1 MDLPVFE
8 LRNLRQAFMTVVILN
23 IILVIIAYLIPAF
36 LDFSF
41 IAQYLRG
48 GGIFI
53 LIAISFVVSKTV
65 NNMVKKDLKKAQEL
79 SVFDEKASQYEVFF
93 RKRLWLNFFSVA
105 VTFILAVIGNGK
117 FMFYFL
123 IIQVILFF
131 LLYPSKALISKE
143 LQKDDILFI

>member
-53 LIAISFVVSKTV
+53 LIVVSFIVSRTV
-65 NNMVKKDLKKAQEL
+65 NNIVKKDLKKAQEL
-79 SVFDEKASQYEVFF
+79 FEFDEKTAQYEVFYK
-93 RKRLWLNFFSVA
+93 KRLWLNFFSVA

-123 IIQVILFF
+123 IIQIALFL
-131 LLYPSKALISKE
+131 LLYPSKTLISKE
-143 LQKDDILFI
+143 LQKDDILFT